1 MIKFFDQDYRWNW
14 VDSNNNFVGYSNDAD
29 CCEQYGYHWVDL
41 NNKVILDQ
49 DSLLQNSNLVW
60 DTDWVDSDFGV
71 DNLIGIDNL
80 DFSFND
86 DELEIK
92 TFKVKNTDG
101 VYLVL
106 YNSHNG
112 YYSHGWEAFGQDG
125 GI

>member
-29 CCEQYGYHWVDL
+29 CCERYGYHLVDL
-41 NNKVILDQ
+41 KNKIILDQ
-49 DSLLQNSNLVW
+49 DSFLQDSNLVW
-60 DTDWVDSDFGV
+60 DTSWIDSDFNV
-71 DNLIGIDNL
+71 SNLEGINDL
-80 DFSFND
+80 DFSFDD

-92 TFKVKNTDG
+92 TFKVKNADN

>member
-1 MIKFFDQDYRWNW
+1 MIKFFDRDDKWNW

-29 CCEQYGYHWVDL
+29 CCEHYGYHLVDL
-41 NNKVILDQ
+41 KNKVILDQ
-49 DSLLQNSNLVW
+49 DSFLQDSNLVW
-60 DTDWVDSDFGV
+60 DTNWIDSDFNV
-71 DNLIGIDNL
+71 SNLESVNDL
-80 DFSFND
+80 DFSLND
-86 DELEIK
+86 DELQIK
-92 TFKVKNTDG
+92 TFKIKNADN

>member
-60 DTDWVDSDFGV
+60 DTDCR
-71 DNLIGIDNL
+71 L
-80 DFSFND
+80 
-86 DELEIK
+86 
-92 TFKVKNTDG
+92 
-101 VYLVL
+101 
-106 YNSHNG
+106 
-112 YYSHGWEAFGQDG
+112 
-125 GI
+125 